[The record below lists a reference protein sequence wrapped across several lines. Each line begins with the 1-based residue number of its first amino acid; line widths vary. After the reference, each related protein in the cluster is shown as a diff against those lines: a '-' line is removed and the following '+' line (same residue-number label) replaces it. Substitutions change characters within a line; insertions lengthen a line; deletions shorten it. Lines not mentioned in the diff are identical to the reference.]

1 MSRAKRTKAG
11 KRRLTVSLSREAADF
26 LVAFSASSKA
36 PSISAALERILTER
50 KRQRR
55 REEIRAGFT
64 AYYNSLSEKEQQ
76 EDLHWGELGEHGLAA
91 TDV

>member
-1 MSRAKRTKAG
+1 MSRQKRTKSG

-50 KRQRR
+50 KRQRKR
-55 REEIRAGFT
+55 QEIRAGMT
-64 AYYNSLSEKEQQ
+64 AYYNSLSEEEQR
-76 EDLHWGELGEHGLAA
+76 EDIHWGKLGEDGLAA
-91 TDV
+91 TDA